1 MYIIFAINN
10 INFIKVLIKKAV
22 IYKNNYNILSIILF
36 YMIVLFLRIN
46 KI

>member
-1 MYIIFAINN
+1 MYILFAINN
-10 INFIKVLIKKAV
+10 INFIKVLIKKTV
-22 IYKNNYNILSIILF
+22 IYKNNYNILSIILS